1 MGRIERLYR
10 RRIPPEKVVT
20 LDVAREC
27 ADLTFE
33 TRRQIGLLVNRQ
45 GQIESVIIGND
56 HELEIPHLSR
66 TRSGLRLL
74 RGVRLVHTHLKNQPL
89 TQDDLTDLALLRLDL
104 IMALGVGKTGGL
116 QDVYVAHNVP
126 SSSKEQ
132 GYKQLEPCAFES
144 FQMNCHD
151 FILSLEQD
159 ILKGC
164 QVSKEGVR
172 EGRALLVSV
181 GTGHVAF
188 QQERLDELQEL
199 VRAQD
204 VEVLGCVTQRP
215 GSIHP
220 KYVVGSGK
228 MKDLA
233 IQALQSGADL
243 LIFDQDLTPAQVRGI
258 SEITDIRVLDRSQVI
273 LDIFAKRAHSHIGN
287 IQVELAQLRYRL
299 PRLAQSSTAFSRLA
313 GGIGT
318 RGPGE
323 TKLET
328 DRRRIRERI
337 QHLERDL
344 TSIGQGRQE
353 QRKRRVK
360 RGLPVVSL
368 IGYTNAGKSTLFNAL
383 TNSEVSVKDRVF
395 ETLDTV
401 SRSWRFPNLGEIILT
416 DTVGFIRDLPTDLV
430 AAFQTTLQELQEA
443 DVFVHVIDAHGV
455 NPEQHITAVEQ
466 ILNELDLQG
475 IPCLRFFNKGD
486 LIDLEAMQRLC
497 SRYEGIG
504 GSALEKESLE
514 MIQQKMS
521 HLLLT
526 LQKPTSHFRETQAIK
541 IDQNETSVHSIG

>member
-1 MGRIERLYR
+1 MYR
-10 RRIPPEKVVT
+10 RRIPPEKVIT

-56 HELEIPHLSR
+56 HELVIPHLSR

-126 SSSKEQ
+126 SSTTNQ
-132 GYKQLEPCAFES
+132 GYKQLQPCTFPL
-144 FQMNCHD
+144 FQMNCQE
-151 FILSLEQD
+151 FIQSLEQD

-164 QVSKEGVR
+164 QVSQEGVR

-181 GTGHVAF
+181 GTGHVSF
-188 QQERLDELQEL
+188 QQERMEELQEL
-199 VRAQD
+199 VRGQD
-204 VEVLGCVTQRP
+204 IEVLGCVTQRP
-215 GSIHP
+215 ATIHP

-233 IQALQSGADL
+233 IQALQSGADM

-258 SEITDIRVLDRSQVI
+258 SEITDLRVLDRSQVI

-323 TKLET
+323 TKLES

-344 TSIGQGRQE
+344 QSIGQGRHE
-353 QRKRRVK
+353 QRKRRIK
-360 RGLPVVSL
+360 RGLPVVSI

-383 TNSEVSVKDRVF
+383 THSQVSVKDRVF

-401 SRSWRFPNLGEIILT
+401 SRSWRLPVLGEVILT
-416 DTVGFIRDLPTDLV
+416 DTVGFIRDLPKDLV

-443 DVFVHVIDAHGV
+443 DVLVHVIDAHAP
-455 NPEQHITAVEQ
+455 NPEQHIKAVEH
-466 ILNELDLQG
+466 ILGELGFQD

-486 LIDLEAMQRLC
+486 LIDIENMQRLC
-497 SRYEGIG
+497 SRHEGIG
-504 GSALEKESLE
+504 GSALKEASLDVIRQE
-514 MIQQKMS
+514 ITRM
-521 HLLLT
+521 LLT
-526 LQKPTSHFRETQAIK
+526 LQGHNPKFRETSMIASME
-541 IDQNETSVHSIG
+541 NAPSVNGIG

>member
-1 MGRIERLYR
+1 MYR
-10 RRIPPEKVVT
+10 RRIPPEHVIT

-45 GQIESVIIGND
+45 GQVESVIIGND
-56 HELEIPHLSR
+56 HELVIPHLSR

-104 IMALGVGKTGGL
+104 IMALGVAKTGGL

-126 SSSKEQ
+126 HSST
-132 GYKQLEPCAFES
+132 GLGHVQLKPCAFQS
-144 FQMNCHD
+144 FHMNCQE

-164 QVSKEGVR
+164 QGSREGIQ

-181 GTGHVAF
+181 GIGRMAF

-215 GSIHP
+215 AAIHP

-228 MKDLA
+228 MKELA
-233 IQALQSGADL
+233 IQALQSGADM

-258 SEITDIRVLDRSQVI
+258 SELTDLRVLDRSQVI

-353 QRKRRVK
+353 QRKRRMK
-360 RGLPVVSL
+360 RGLPVVSI

-383 TNSEVSVKDRVF
+383 TNSQVSVRDRVF

-401 SRSWRFPNLGEIILT
+401 SRSWYLPSLGEIILT
-416 DTVGFIRDLPTDLV
+416 DTVGFIRDLPKDLV
-430 AAFQTTLQELQEA
+430 AAFQTTLQELEDA
-443 DVFVHVIDAHGV
+443 DVLVHVIDAHAQE
-455 NPEQHITAVEQ
+455 PEQHITAVDH
-466 ILNELDLQG
+466 ILTQLGLED
-475 IPCLRFFNKGD
+475 IPCLRLFNKGD
-486 LIDLEAMQRLC
+486 LVGIEDMQRLC
-497 SRYEGIG
+497 QRYDGIG
-504 GSALEKESLE
+504 GTALEKTSLQE
-514 MIQQKMS
+514 IEEKITDF
-521 HLLLT
+521 LLT
-526 LQKPTSHFRETQAIK
+526 LYTPPSYLQKADDLSMGDTVISAHEA
-541 IDQNETSVHSIG
+541 G

>member
-1 MGRIERLYR
+1 LYR
-10 RRIPPEKVVT
+10 RRIPPEKVIT

-56 HELEIPHLSR
+56 HELVIPHLSR

-126 SSSKEQ
+126 SSTTNQ
-132 GYKQLEPCAFES
+132 GYKQLQPCTFPL
-144 FQMNCHD
+144 FQMNCQE
-151 FILSLEQD
+151 FIQSLEQD

-164 QVSKEGVR
+164 QVSQEGVR

-181 GTGHVAF
+181 GTGHVSF
-188 QQERLDELQEL
+188 QQERMEELQEL
-199 VRAQD
+199 VRGQD
-204 VEVLGCVTQRP
+204 IEVLGCVTQRP
-215 GSIHP
+215 ATIHP

-233 IQALQSGADL
+233 IQALQSGADM

-258 SEITDIRVLDRSQVI
+258 SEITDLRVLDRSQVI

-323 TKLET
+323 TKLES

-344 TSIGQGRQE
+344 QSIGQGRHE
-353 QRKRRVK
+353 QRKRRIK
-360 RGLPVVSL
+360 RGLPVVSI

-383 TNSEVSVKDRVF
+383 THSQVSVKDRVF

-401 SRSWRFPNLGEIILT
+401 SRSWRLPVLGEVILT
-416 DTVGFIRDLPTDLV
+416 DTVGFIRDLPKDLV

-443 DVFVHVIDAHGV
+443 DVLVHVIDAHAP
-455 NPEQHITAVEQ
+455 NPEQHIKAVEH
-466 ILNELDLQG
+466 ILGELGFQD

-486 LIDLEAMQRLC
+486 LIDIENMQRLC
-497 SRYEGIG
+497 SRHEGIG
-504 GSALEKESLE
+504 GSALKEASLDVIRQE
-514 MIQQKMS
+514 ITRM
-521 HLLLT
+521 LLT
-526 LQKPTSHFRETQAIK
+526 LQGHNPKFRETSMIASME
-541 IDQNETSVHSIG
+541 NAPSVNGIG

>member
-1 MGRIERLYR
+1 MEHLYR

-33 TRRQIGLLVNRQ
+33 TRRQIGLIVNRQ
-45 GQIESVIIGND
+45 GQIESVIIGNG
-56 HELEIPHLSR
+56 HELVIPNLSR

-104 IMALGVGKTGGL
+104 IMALGVGKSGGL

-126 SSSKEQ
+126 NSTHAQ
-132 GYKQLEPCAFES
+132 AYVQLAPCAFGS
-144 FQMNCHD
+144 FHLNCQE
-151 FILSLEQD
+151 FIQSLEQD

-164 QVSKEGVR
+164 QVSREDIR

-181 GTGHVAF
+181 GIGHMAF
-188 QQERLDELQEL
+188 QQERIDELQEL

-215 GSIHP
+215 AAIHP

-228 MKDLA
+228 MKELA
-233 IQALQSGADL
+233 IQALQSGADT

-258 SEITDIRVLDRSQVI
+258 SEITDLRVLDRSQVI

-344 TSIGQGRQE
+344 ASIGQGRQE
-353 QRKRRVK
+353 QRKRRMK
-360 RGLPVVSL
+360 RGLPVVSI
-368 IGYTNAGKSTLFNAL
+368 IGYTNAGKSTLFNAW
-383 TNSEVSVKDRVF
+383 SDSQVSVKDRVF

-401 SRSWRFPNLGEIILT
+401 SRRWYLPSVGEVILT
-416 DTVGFIRDLPTDLV
+416 DTVGFIRDLPKDLV

-443 DVFVHVIDAHGV
+443 DVLVHVIDAHTPD
-455 NPEQHITAVEQ
+455 PEQHIRAVEQ
-466 ILNELDLQG
+466 VLSELG
-475 IPCLRFFNKGD
+475 FENIPRLRFFNKGD
-486 LIDLEAMQRLC
+486 LLESEDMQRLC
-497 SRYEGIG
+497 QRYEGIG
-504 GSALEKESLE
+504 GSALDVTTLQG
-514 MIQQKMS
+514 IQQEIAR
-521 HLLLT
+521 LLLT
-526 LQKPTSHFRETQAIK
+526 LQDPTPRCSEASEI
-541 IDQNETSVHSIG
+541 IINENVPSGNGVG

>member
-1 MGRIERLYR
+1 MEHLYR

-33 TRRQIGLLVNRQ
+33 TRRQIGLIVNRQ
-45 GQIESVIIGND
+45 GQIESVIIGNG
-56 HELEIPHLSR
+56 HELVIPNLSR

-104 IMALGVGKTGGL
+104 IMALGVGKSGGL

-126 SSSKEQ
+126 NSTHAQ
-132 GYKQLEPCAFES
+132 AYVQLAPCAFGS
-144 FQMNCHD
+144 FHLNCQE
-151 FILSLEQD
+151 FIQSLEQD

-164 QVSKEGVR
+164 QVSREDIR

-181 GTGHVAF
+181 GIGHMAF
-188 QQERLDELQEL
+188 QQERIDELQEL

-215 GSIHP
+215 AAIHP

-228 MKDLA
+228 MKELA
-233 IQALQSGADL
+233 IQALQSGADT

-258 SEITDIRVLDRSQVI
+258 SEITDLRVLDRSQVI

-344 TSIGQGRQE
+344 ASIGQGRQE
-353 QRKRRVK
+353 QRKRRMK
-360 RGLPVVSL
+360 RGLPVVSI
-368 IGYTNAGKSTLFNAL
+368 IGYTNAGKSTLFNAW
-383 TNSEVSVKDRVF
+383 SDSQVSVKDRVF

-401 SRSWRFPNLGEIILT
+401 SRRWYLPSVGEVILT
-416 DTVGFIRDLPTDLV
+416 DTVGFIRDLPKDLV

-443 DVFVHVIDAHGV
+443 DVLVHVIDAHTPD
-455 NPEQHITAVEQ
+455 PEQHIRAVEQ
-466 ILNELDLQG
+466 VLSELG
-475 IPCLRFFNKGD
+475 FENIPRLRFFNKGD
-486 LIDLEAMQRLC
+486 LLESEDMQRLC
-497 SRYEGIG
+497 QRYEGIG
-504 GSALEKESLE
+504 GSALDVTTLQG
-514 MIQQKMS
+514 IQQEIAR
-521 HLLLT
+521 LLLT
-526 LQKPTSHFRETQAIK
+526 LQDPTPRFSEASEI
-541 IDQNETSVHSIG
+541 IINENVPSGNGVG

>member
-1 MGRIERLYR
+1 MQHLYR

-20 LDVAREC
+20 LDLAREC
-27 ADLTFE
+27 AALTFE

-45 GQIESVIIGND
+45 GQIESVVIGNG
-56 HELEIPHLSR
+56 HELVIPNLSR

-74 RGVRLVHTHLKNQPL
+74 RGVRLVHTHLNNQPL

-104 IMALGVGKTGGL
+104 IMALGVRKSGGL

-126 SSSKEQ
+126 NSTNAQ
-132 GYKQLEPCAFES
+132 AYVQLEPCALES
-144 FQMNCHD
+144 FQLNCQE
-151 FILSLEQD
+151 FIQTLEQD

-164 QVSKEGVR
+164 QVSKEGIR

-181 GTGHVAF
+181 GTGHMVF
-188 QQERLDELQEL
+188 QQERIDELQEL

-215 GSIHP
+215 AAIHP

-228 MKDLA
+228 MKELA
-233 IQALQSGADL
+233 IQALQSGADT

-258 SEITDIRVLDRSQVI
+258 SEITDLRVLDRSQVI

-344 TSIGQGRQE
+344 ASIGQGRQE
-353 QRKRRVK
+353 QRKRRMK
-360 RGLPVVSL
+360 RGLPVVSI
-368 IGYTNAGKSTLFNAL
+368 IGYTNAGKSTLFNAW
-383 TNSEVSVKDRVF
+383 SDSHVSVKDRVF

-401 SRSWRFPNLGEIILT
+401 SRRWHLPGLGEVILT
-416 DTVGFIRDLPTDLV
+416 DTVGFIRDLPKDLV

-443 DVFVHVIDAHGV
+443 DVLVHVIDAHAPD
-455 NPEQHITAVEQ
+455 PEQRIRAVEHV
-466 ILNELDLQG
+466 LTELG
-475 IPCLRFFNKGD
+475 FENIPRLRFFNKGD
-486 LIDLEAMQRLC
+486 LVESEDMQRLC
-497 SRYEGIG
+497 QRYKGIG
-504 GSALEKESLE
+504 GSALNVTSLHV
-514 MIQQKMS
+514 IQQEIVRS
-521 HLLLT
+521 LLT
-526 LQKPTSHFRETQAIK
+526 LQDPTFQFSGSSDI
-541 IDQNETSVHSIG
+541 IINEKVHSENGVG